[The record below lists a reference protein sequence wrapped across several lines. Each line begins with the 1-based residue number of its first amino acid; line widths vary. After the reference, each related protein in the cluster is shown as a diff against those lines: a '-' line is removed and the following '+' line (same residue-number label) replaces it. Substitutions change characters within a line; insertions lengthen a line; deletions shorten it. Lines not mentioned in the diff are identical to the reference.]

1 MAGRLFSFTENGDGV
16 RVTSHD
22 LYEEQ
27 KGYGF
32 LDCSTTSVSADR
44 FTGTG
49 GLESEGRDGREAGF
63 SSLPIRYRRWG
74 RAFGSGNTP
83 CGSGRRFLKMEPMR
97 SRLLSGAEG
106 MESAA

>member
-49 GLESEGRDGREAGF
+49 GWNLREETEGKQDFPA
-63 SSLPIRYRRWG
+63 SLYRRWG

-83 CGSGRRFLKMEPMR
+83 AVPGVGS
-97 SRLLSGAEG
+97 
-106 MESAA
+106 

>member
-49 GLESEGRDGREAGF
+49 GWNLREETEGKQDFQPPYTIQKMGQSFWERE
-63 SSLPIRYRRWG
+63 Y
-74 RAFGSGNTP
+74 P